1 MVKIRPMRMGV
12 RHGLMTMGVTMPER
26 SRLSFMFVGVVSI
39 IVSMPMIMFQV
50 FVRMFMVMPVFQKEK
65 DKRNE
70 KKGRR
75 AHLKKRDRFAQYH
88 SGESSD
94 ELINRADRLLY
105 DAKRGGRN
113 RVVTESPDEEED
125 FSPLLV

>member
-1 MVKIRPMRMGV
+1 MFVPMVKIRPMRMGV

-65 DKRNE
+65 DERNE

-75 AHLKKRDRFAQYH
+75 AHLKKRDRFPEGQCRKSH
-88 SGESSD
+88 
-94 ELINRADRLLY
+94 
-105 DAKRGGRN
+105 
-113 RVVTESPDEEED
+113 PEERRTRED
-125 FSPLLV
+125 HLRPRRP